1 MQERPFIFG
10 VRRKEKNKM
19 KKKNF
24 WGYSGRFVLTY
35 IVVYSVIGF
44 FFLNFQRMMP
54 VSARVA
60 LDFFEPF
67 RLNLV
72 EIILQGIRA
81 ALIALVLYPFYNQI
95 TDDKKGMWAIFAAL
109 WGLSLLGSLE
119 PKPGSIE
126 GIIYTETS
134 MVEHFIVM
142 VTVAIQVLI
151 FSKLFLRWEKSVIP
165 VESRSKE

>member
-95 TDDKKGMWAIFAAL
+95 TDDKKGMWA
-109 WGLSLLGSLE
+109 SL
-119 PKPGSIE
+119 
-126 GIIYTETS
+126 
-134 MVEHFIVM
+134 
-142 VTVAIQVLI
+142 Q
-151 FSKLFLRWEKSVIP
+151 LFGVYLF
-165 VESRSKE
+165 

>member
-1 MQERPFIFG
+1 MG
-10 VRRKEKNKM
+10 
-19 KKKNF
+19 
-24 WGYSGRFVLTY
+24 
-35 IVVYSVIGF
+35 
-44 FFLNFQRMMP
+44 
-54 VSARVA
+54 
-60 LDFFEPF
+60 
-67 RLNLV
+67 
-72 EIILQGIRA
+72 
-81 ALIALVLYPFYNQI
+81 
-95 TDDKKGMWAIFAAL
+95 IFAAL